1 MMNKRISALICALCL
16 SFSALPVQADE
27 TIEQESVSVVT
38 YETAEVQEEIV
49 PEPPSYAESVLY
61 AKADNV
67 TLSWD
72 RTSDEEK
79 YDIKYTVNSGKTF
92 STLKMDYEDN
102 TFSLSSGFFNQ
113 GSCFDF
119 YIKPYKL
126 VGEQKSYIDGY
137 KIAVRFVPD
146 DMTGK
151 LNAVSNSTSVTLSW
165 DKVNKAQKYKIYLLD
180 GEEETLVGETTAL
193 TYKYNAASAQKL
205 TFRVVPVSV
214 YDDYEA
220 ASQKTLTVSTATAPK
235 PASGLKISK
244 STDKSVSL
252 TWDKTECTKYIVY
265 RKTTGSYQII
275 GMPTAN
281 SFTDSFSKNEGHHI
295 YIVRAVMTDDNGKD
309 HNGALSAVVKKNFL
323 KTPVLK
329 DSISGLNAIRVC
341 WNKAE
346 GAQYYKVFIYK
357 NGAWSEPVIT
367 KSLFYTFEGLD
378 SKTTYLFHVKPCVKS
393 DGKEITTQGASTKVV
408 TDSRLRA
415 KTNFVIYEKAST
427 SSKVLYRGDYGD
439 IIQQKGITDVSG
451 WYKVYVPGTAKAKV
465 GYVRGGQIAAYANL
479 GIKAINQNGW
489 EGGSPMVMGCE
500 SAALATVLQ
509 NQHGI
514 SCSKNDIANNYTHW
528 VSHGAGDPNYAF
540 FGSPY
545 VYTGND
551 GIYAPAIAQAANWFL
566 SDKKVRNNYQIDI
579 HTDFNSTVNW
589 RNLSVGSV
597 NRTSGLDL
605 AGIKRELNKGHA
617 LIVWFTTYN
626 ASPRTGGYYTI
637 KAGGKYS
644 NAGSGSYTF
653 RWVAPQHCAVI
664 TGFDDLTQRITI
676 ADVING
682 STVTYPYSTFMN
694 GYNALGRQT
703 VVIDKK

>member
-1 MMNKRISALICALCL
+1 MNKRISALVCALCL
-16 SFSALPVQADE
+16 SFSALPVQAEE
-27 TIEQESVSVVT
+27 TAEQENIPVVF
-38 YETAEVQEEIV
+38 YETADSQEEIV
-49 PEPPSYAESVLY
+49 PEPPAYKESTVFTKAESVQ
-61 AKADNV
+61 
-67 TLSWD
+67 LSWD
-72 RTSDEEK
+72 RTDDEEK
-79 YDIKYTVNSGKTF
+79 YDIKYTANGGKSF
-92 STLKMDYEDN
+92 STFKADYDEN
-102 TFSLSSGFFNQ
+102 TLSISKGFFTQ
-113 GSCFDF
+113 GSSIDF

-126 VGEQKSYIDGY
+126 VNSQKSYLEGY
-137 KIAVRFVPD
+137 KIAVRIVPD

-151 LNAVSNSTSVTLSW
+151 LTATSSSTAVTLSW
-165 DKVNKAQKYKIYLLD
+165 NKVNNAHKYRIYLLAGD
-180 GEEETLVGETTAL
+180 DKELVGETAAL
-193 TYKYNAASAQKL
+193 TYKYSAPSAKKL
-205 TFRVVPVSV
+205 SFEVVPVSV
-214 YDDYEA
+214 YADTEA
-220 ASQKTLTVSTATAPK
+220 VSENGLTVSTATAPK
-235 PASGLKISK
+235 SASGLKITK
-244 STDKSVSL
+244 STDNSVSL

-265 RKTTGSYQII
+265 RKTTGSYKII
-275 GMPTAN
+275 GQPSTN
-281 SFTDSFSKNEGHHI
+281 SFTDKFSKHEGHHI
-295 YIVRAVMTDDNGKD
+295 YIVRAVMVDDEGKE

-329 DSISGLNAIRVC
+329 DSISGLNAVRVC
-341 WNKAE
+341 WNKVE

-357 NGAWSEPVIT
+357 NGAWSAPVIT
-367 KSLFYTFEGLD
+367 KSLYYTFSGLD

-408 TDSRLRA
+408 TDSKLRA
-415 KTNFVIYEKAST
+415 KTNYVIYAKAST

-451 WYKVYVPGTAKAKV
+451 WYKVYVPGTAKAQV

-551 GIYAPAIAQAANWFL
+551 GIYAPAIAQAANWYL

-589 RNLSVGSV
+589 KNLSVGSV

-605 AGIKRELNKGHA
+605 AGIKRELNKGHS

-626 ASPRTGGYYTI
+626 ANPRTGGYYTI

-644 NAGSGSYTF
+644 NAGSGSYNF

-682 STVTYPYSTFMN
+682 STVSYPYSTFMN